1 MLLIDDLL
9 VSPATFVLWILRQV
23 QQAAEKELKDEAE
36 RIPGQLAELHRLLE
50 SGQIGEEEFD
60 ARERKLLDRLDAL
73 DQRAAGQ

>member
-23 QQAAEKELKDEAE
+23 HQAAEKELKDEAE

>member
-23 QQAAEKELKDEAE
+23 HQAAEKELEDEAE